1 VIEQRINL
9 TLNGKRR
16 EFAVDTTLVEL
27 LTELGI
33 DRRMI
38 AVALNGDV
46 LPRAQYEGVVLK
58 DGDQVEVVRMVGGG

>member
-1 VIEQRINL
+1 MIEQKINL
-9 TLNGKRR
+9 TLNGKPRDV
-16 EFAVDTTLVEL
+16 AVETPLVQL
-27 LTELGI
+27 LADLNV

-46 LPRAQYEGVVLK
+46 LPRNSYEGIVLH